1 MPLPEILAYIFSGN
15 HILTPVMKMKN
26 SKEILSAV
34 LKTTQREQA
43 GIRSVLRSHMGPQL
57 RMALESQ
64 LREYDVIEQEIF
76 SVAGQ
81 RGWELKELDP
91 ALRFLSGQTLR
102 GMGGRTNRDSKVAD
116 RMIRR
121 TTKGLILNLQNLHQ
135 YPRQDDRIS
144 TISQK
149 LADCETAGIRNLQRF
164 L

>member
-91 ALRFLSGQTLR
+91 ALRFLSSRTLR
-102 GMGGRTNRDSKVAD
+102 GMGGRTDRDSKVAD

>member
-1 MPLPEILAYIFSGN
+1 MINNKEL
-15 HILTPVMKMKN
+15 LT
-26 SKEILSAV
+26 SL
-34 LKTTQREQA
+34 LKTAQMGQV
-43 GIRSVLRSHMGPQL
+43 GIRSVLDRAMDTDL
-57 RMALESQ
+57 RQALQSQ
-64 LREYDVIEQEIF
+64 LREYDAIETEAHML
-76 SVAGQ
+76 AGQ